1 MFAAGFATFALLYV
15 VQPLLPLVGRRFSL
29 SPATSSLTLAVS
41 TAGLAVA
48 VLPLARLSERYGRAR
63 VLHFSLA
70 LAAAL
75 GLAAAFAPSFAILLL
90 IRALQGAALGGVP
103 AAALAW
109 VAEEIHP
116 GAVARAGGLYIAGTT
131 VGGMTGRLLG
141 GALADIWG
149 WRGAVFGVGLLA
161 VAAAVASIGLIPIAA
176 AGPAREPIV
185 RSGDEGPRIR
195 LYLIGGLG
203 MAAFVGIYNVLSYRL
218 EAAPYRLSP
227 SVSGLVFLA
236 YLAGTLTSAQAGR
249 VRDRLGLAGSVGAA
263 IAVALAGLALTLAA
277 PLPIVVVG
285 ITLLTGGF
293 FLLHTVASSTVSAR
307 AARPSAAAA
316 GYLLVYYLGSSVGGP
331 LLGVAWTAGGWTLA
345 AGAAAALLVAA
356 GLLSLRMD

>member
-15 VQPLLPLVGRRFSL
+15 VQPLLPLVGRRFEI

-41 TAGLAVA
+41 TAGLAVC

-63 VLHFSLA
+63 VLHLSLA
-70 LAAAL
+70 LAAGL
-75 GLAAAFAPSFAILLL
+75 GLAAAYAPSFAALLV
-90 IRALQGAALGGVP
+90 IRALPGAALGGVP

-109 VAEEIHP
+109 VAEEVHS
-116 GAVARAGGLYIAGTT
+116 GAVARAGGLYIAGTS

-141 GALADIWG
+141 GALADVWG
-149 WRGAVFGVGLLA
+149 WRGAVFGVGLLSV
-161 VAAAVASIGLIPIAA
+161 VAAAASIRLIPIAA
-176 AGPAREPIV
+176 VARAREPTD
-185 RSGDEGPRIR
+185 RKDAGPRIQ

-218 EAAPYRLSP
+218 EAAPYGLSP

-236 YLAGTLTSAQAGR
+236 YLAGTFTSAQSGR

-263 IAVALAGLALTLAA
+263 IAIALAGLALTLAT
-277 PLPIVVVG
+277 PLALVVIG

-293 FLLHTVASSTVSAR
+293 FLLHAIASSTVSAR

-316 GYLLVYYLGSSVGGP
+316 RYLLVYYLGSSLGGP
-331 LLGVAWTAGGWTLA
+331 LLGLAWSAGGWTLA
-345 AGAAAALLVAA
+345 AGAAGALLVAA
-356 GLLSLRMD
+356 GLLSVGTD